1 MGDFKVIHYNN
12 PFREKDENT
21 GKMSIDQTKQ
31 ISGRELSSAKTR
43 DINYDNGL
51 SIFELY
57 TLDKN
62 QDGVVTEDE
71 FKNNVDDTKYG
82 VNELWERYFGEYQDM
97 DMYDDLG
104 EEMKGSDFYG
114 EEFNDQGYMTNYK
127 IKDRPDNFNPTAPNT
142 TSVETAD
149 SSGSTGSTK
158 STSHVTTKEKDGA
171 TVAVADKTSGS
182 GKTTIS
188 SKNNQIKK
196 VTNKNS
202 NLDLSKMSYDK
213 DAKLTSIVIDG
224 VKYDSKSI
232 KVNKKGNTVITKE
245 DGTKVRI
252 NKKNDKGETRIYNIG
267 KDGKKESSICIS
279 KDNTPKWTA
288 SYNKEGRIGTKYF
301 CNENKARIYKR
312 NSAGDKK
319 LESAV
324 DYQCEN
330 NKVKNKNTPLA
341 EREYSWCKETGK
353 NYASSVVNL
362 DKDGKTTGTV
372 EKKKTYSNG
381 YVTTT
386 KITYDAEGKQ
396 TDKKVTKEKVD
407 TKK

>member
-158 STSHVTTKEKDGA
+158 STSHVTTKEKE
-171 TVAVADKTSGS
+171 
-182 GKTTIS
+182 
-188 SKNNQIKK
+188 
-196 VTNKNS
+196 
-202 NLDLSKMSYDK
+202 
-213 DAKLTSIVIDG
+213 
-224 VKYDSKSI
+224 
-232 KVNKKGNTVITKE
+232 ITFRK
-245 DGTKVRI
+245 I
-252 NKKNDKGETRIYNIG
+252 ETHIPN
-267 KDGKKESSICIS
+267 
-279 KDNTPKWTA
+279 
-288 SYNKEGRIGTKYF
+288 
-301 CNENKARIYKR
+301 
-312 NSAGDKK
+312 
-319 LESAV
+319 
-324 DYQCEN
+324 
-330 NKVKNKNTPLA
+330 
-341 EREYSWCKETGK
+341 
-353 NYASSVVNL
+353 
-362 DKDGKTTGTV
+362 
-372 EKKKTYSNG
+372 
-381 YVTTT
+381 
-386 KITYDAEGKQ
+386 
-396 TDKKVTKEKVD
+396 
-407 TKK
+407 